1 MKLKSELKE
10 DVDWR
15 IVGVTSSSLNGK
27 TVDWGVQVIKECP
40 YKDMILLFGEIQIE
54 EDEENDKGKLS
65 FDFDIFHHAGKD
77 IENDDADLQEFAGD
91 LLVAVF
97 TQALDEGKA
106 IINGISEPDDTTITL
121 DE

>member
-1 MKLKSELKE
+1 MKSKSDLKE

-27 TVDWGVQVIKECP
+27 TVDWGVQIIKECP
-40 YKDMILLFGEIQIE
+40 YKDMILLFGEIKIE
-54 EDEENDKGKLS
+54 EDEEKDTGKLS
-65 FDFDIFHHAGKD
+65 FDFDIFHRAGKD
-77 IENDDADLQEFAGD
+77 IESDDPDLQEFAGD
-91 LLVAVF
+91 ILVSVF

-106 IINGISEPDDTTITL
+106 VINGSSEPDNTTITL